1 MDTLKAKLTTDDSAG
16 YLTLDE
22 AKSFDVTLYNEDT
35 KEPLSGLTTPSW
47 ETTILAEDGGTIVIA
62 NAAHTIL
69 DDGVDTDLL
78 GKVRIT
84 ATLAQMKRIRRGK
97 RVNFQVKLTVA
108 GPSVKTYWGQ
118 IDEVRE
124 PIQ

>member
-35 KEPLSGLTTPSW
+35 KEALNALASPSW
-47 ETTILAEDGGTIVIA
+47 ETTILAEDGGTVIIP
-62 NAAHTIL
+62 NASHTIL
-69 DDGVDTDLL
+69 DDGTAALQ
-78 GKVRIT
+78 GKVRIS
-84 ATLAQMKRIRRGK
+84 ATLAQMKRFRRGK
-97 RVNFQVKLTVA
+97 RVNFQVKLTVT
-108 GPSVKTYWGQ
+108 GPTVKTYWGQ